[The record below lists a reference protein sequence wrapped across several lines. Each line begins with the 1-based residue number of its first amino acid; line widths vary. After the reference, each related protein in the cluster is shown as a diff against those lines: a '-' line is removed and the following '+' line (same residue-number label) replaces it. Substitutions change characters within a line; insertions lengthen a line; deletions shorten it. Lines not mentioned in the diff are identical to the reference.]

1 MHTFWLISH
10 PILNGLGLGI
20 GMSWAWAQT
29 HNLTNSIQLIIMLTM
44 GKIDRLMVL
53 LISPA
58 SEKNMAILELI
69 QGTIQLKLQ

>member
-1 MHTFWLISH
+1 
-10 PILNGLGLGI
+10 
-20 GMSWAWAQT
+20 
-29 HNLTNSIQLIIMLTM
+29 MLTM

-69 QGTIQLKLQ
+69 QGTIQLKLQQYTYAFLLLSPPTK